1 MFEDVLKIWDS
12 YNNLDKI
19 VSDILYINETECK
32 LNLLK

>member
-19 VSDILYINETECK
+19 VSDILYINETEC
-32 LNLLK
+32 NLH